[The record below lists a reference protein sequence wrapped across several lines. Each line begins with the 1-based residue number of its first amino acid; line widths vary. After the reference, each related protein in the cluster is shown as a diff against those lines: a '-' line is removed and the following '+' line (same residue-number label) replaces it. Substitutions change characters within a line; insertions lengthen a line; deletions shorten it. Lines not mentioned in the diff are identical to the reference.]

1 MAADAALINSFERLA
16 TSGQR
21 DYSGQ
26 LQAQREQGRIT
37 QKGFTDLAGILSE
50 KSKSEHDVTME
61 AYKEQNKKTKLDA
74 QQRRAAFDKTG
85 NEQALEYED
94 GGGLPEEFADEVN
107 RLTRVAGND
116 FKAANPEKGKDTD
129 ELRDLR
135 AAATKKLQDIEKLI
149 VKTRT
154 LYQTETTTS
163 NASPDEVLGR
173 ISKVRDIDNHPDVS
187 MEIVDGEAVYTFK
200 SDIKKGQELLKEFR
214 EENNIEGE
222 FTNKNIDAFLEYEQK
237 IFKGEKYTMEQLLEE
252 YVPEAIES
260 QTLILSEL
268 NSLQALGESKGGTI
282 PPTVMNKKIHSINL
296 ELAKDEKILADMA
309 QRPLEGFEVVESE
322 NDTGKWDIGSI
333 AYSFQD
339 DPSLN
344 MAVYEAAGITVD
356 GAGPDGIKDGKV
368 SPEEAK
374 FVMDSENR
382 DIIISTIVDPYYIN
396 PITGENNYNHNLS
409 SDLVA
414 NRILEEGK
422 KKHEIGSAHYQNN
435 LAELKKQKN
444 KAKGN
449 TKGEKTAEDYLKE

>member
-200 SDIKKGQELLKEFR
+200 SDPNPLLMPAENVKKNE
-214 EENNIEGE
+214 
-222 FTNKNIDAFLEYEQK
+222 
-237 IFKGEKYTMEQLLEE
+237 EKYTMDQLLEQ
-252 YVPEAIES
+252 YVPEATES
-260 QTLILSEL
+260 QTEIYKVSSEFGKR
-268 NSLQALGESKGGTI
+268 GEEKGGVI
-282 PPTVMNKKIHSINL
+282 PPSAL
-296 ELAKDEKILADMA
+296 ENGLATIKAELVKDPKILADMS
-309 QRPLEGFEVVESE
+309 QRACGFLAV
-322 NDTGKWDIGSI
+322 NTGQAKDDSSKWSVGSV
-333 AYSFQD
+333 AYSFQN

-344 MAVYEAAGITVD
+344 LAMYEAAGVEVPDLDGDETV
-356 GAGPDGIKDGKV
+356 V
-368 SPEEAK
+368 SKQEAK
-374 FVMDSENR
+374 QVMMDKENR
-382 DIIISTIVDPYYIN
+382 DIIISTIVDPFYIN
-396 PITGENNYNHNLS
+396 PITGKSNYDHDLS
-409 SDLVA
+409 AQLIA
-414 NRILEEGK
+414 NRIGEEAK
-422 KKHEIGSAHYQNN
+422 KKFEIGSAHYQAN
-435 LAELKKQKN
+435 LAERKGQSMQARILAEANQVTPPTGKN
-444 KAKGN
+444 
-449 TKGEKTAEDYLKE
+449 AEDYLNQ

>member
-85 NEQALEYED
+85 NEQALEYEE
-94 GGGLPEEFADEVN
+94 GGGLPEEFADEVK

-200 SDIKKGQELLKEFR
+200 SDPNPLLMPAENVKKNE
-214 EENNIEGE
+214 
-222 FTNKNIDAFLEYEQK
+222 
-237 IFKGEKYTMEQLLEE
+237 EKYTMDQLLEQ
-252 YVPEAIES
+252 YVPEATES
-260 QTLILSEL
+260 QTEIYKVSSEFGKR
-268 NSLQALGESKGGTI
+268 GEEKGGVI
-282 PPTVMNKKIHSINL
+282 PPSAL
-296 ELAKDEKILADMA
+296 ENGLATIKAELVKDSKILADMS
-309 QRPLEGFEVVESE
+309 QRACGFLAV
-322 NDTGKWDIGSI
+322 NTGQAKDDSSKWSVGSV
-333 AYSFQD
+333 AYSFQN

-344 MAVYEAAGITVD
+344 LAMYEAAGVEVD
-356 GAGPDGIKDGKV
+356 GAGPDGIEDGKV

-422 KKHEIGSAHYQNN
+422 KKHEIGSAHYLAN
-435 LAELKKQKN
+435 LTELQEQKIG
-444 KAKGN
+444 AKN
-449 TKGEKTAEDYLKE
+449 TAKENIG

>member
-85 NEQALEYED
+85 NEQALEYEE
-94 GGGLPEEFADEVN
+94 GGGLPEEFADEVK

-129 ELRDLR
+129 ELKDAR
-135 AAATKKLQDIEKLI
+135 AEATKKLQDIEKLI

-200 SDIKKGQELLKEFR
+200 SDPNPLLMPAENVKKNE
-214 EENNIEGE
+214 
-222 FTNKNIDAFLEYEQK
+222 
-237 IFKGEKYTMEQLLEE
+237 EKYTMDQLLEQ
-252 YVPEAIES
+252 YVPEATES
-260 QTLILSEL
+260 QTEIYKVSSEFGKR
-268 NSLQALGESKGGTI
+268 GEEKGGVI
-282 PPTVMNKKIHSINL
+282 PPSAL
-296 ELAKDEKILADMA
+296 ENGLATIKAELVKDPKILADMS
-309 QRPLEGFEVVESE
+309 QRACGFLAVNTGQAKDDSSKWEV
-322 NDTGKWDIGSI
+322 GSV
-333 AYSFQD
+333 AYSFQN

-344 MAVYEAAGITVD
+344 LAMYEAAGVEVPDLDGDDTV
-356 GAGPDGIKDGKV
+356 V
-368 SPEEAK
+368 SKQEAMQ
-374 FVMDSENR
+374 VMMDTENR
-382 DIIISTIVDPYYIN
+382 DIIISTIVDPFYIN
-396 PITGENNYNHNLS
+396 PITGKSNYDHDLS
-409 SDLVA
+409 AQLIA
-414 NRILEEGK
+414 NRIGEEAK
-422 KKHEIGSAHYQNN
+422 KKFEIGSAHYQAN
-435 LAELKKQKN
+435 LAERKGQGMQARILAEANQVTPPTGKN
-444 KAKGN
+444 
-449 TKGEKTAEDYLKE
+449 AEDYLNQ